1 LIIPPQ
7 YLVNLGYSTEI
18 LDCSGV
24 KLTLDEVFTTESEG
38 FIDIDTKVIP
48 HYKRL
53 EHDSD
58 GIYHLPQGSY
68 VIRYREYVKVPEDA
82 IALAIPRSS
91 LIRSGSTLFTAVWD
105 PGYEGRG
112 YGLLVVYN
120 SHGIRVRRGAQVAQL
135 VFIKMMERSVK
146 VYRGTYFGER

>member
-1 LIIPPQ
+1 
-7 YLVNLGYSTEI
+7 
-18 LDCSGV
+18 
-24 KLTLDEVFTTESEG
+24 
-38 FIDIDTKVIP
+38 VIP

>member
-58 GIYHLPQGSY
+58 GVYHLPQGSY

-105 PGYEGRG
+105 PGYG
-112 YGLLVVYN
+112 
-120 SHGIRVRRGAQVAQL
+120 
-135 VFIKMMERSVK
+135 
-146 VYRGTYFGER
+146 